1 MSRDSSRASGSLDLL
16 KACDPVAGAA
26 LASEGIEGALDEIGA
41 AITSR
46 PRQAPPAPRN
56 RRTGARRVVLVAA
69 ATMLAIGAGV
79 AAGAGVFGSHT
90 RLFPTKAEQAMGGPG
105 EALNPAAPDFRAV
118 ALQIASD
125 IPYPKG
131 YASWRESVLKTQVPT
146 SGVGISPGGSE
157 SPFPAGLVST
167 GALHGW
173 FAASAFCAWV
183 QSWRQASIAGD
194 ANTTAQAAQTI
205 AQARGWKAVTDE
217 DPHPDPSAAND
228 PGAASG
234 TLFGWMLPYRDAV
247 LVGDRA
253 RVEHLLAT
261 GYGGGQC
268 WLSDPAWMAR
278 VRAHG
283 DDWGRLSQKE
293 LAHKYEQ
300 FLANGRS

>member
-1 MSRDSSRASGSLDLL
+1 MKRDSREASGSLELWE
-16 KACDPVAGAA
+16 ACDPVAPSA
-26 LASEGIEGALDEIGA
+26 LLSEGIERALEEIGA

-46 PRQAPPAPRN
+46 PPRAT
-56 RRTGARRVVLVAA
+56 RHRSRGVRRRVLVVA
-69 ATMLAIGAGV
+69 ATMLALGAGV
-79 AAGAGVFGSHT
+79 AAGAVVLGAHT
-90 RLFPTKAEQAMGGPG
+90 GLFPTEAEQEMGGPG

-125 IPYPKG
+125 IPYPRG
-131 YASWRESVLKTQVPT
+131 YASWREWVLKTQVPT
-146 SGVGISPGGSE
+146 SGVKTSPGDSD

-173 FAASAFCAWV
+173 FAASAYCAWL
-183 QSWRQASIAGD
+183 QSWRQTSIAGD
-194 ANTTAQAAQTI
+194 ANATAQAAQTI
-205 AQARGWKAVTDE
+205 AQAPGWKAVTDE

-228 PGAASG
+228 PGAETG

-247 LVGDRA
+247 LIGDRA

-268 WLSDPAWMAR
+268 WLSDPLWMAQ

-283 DDWGRLSQKE
+283 DDWGRLSQKK
-293 LAHKYEQ
+293 LAQKYEQ

>member
-1 MSRDSSRASGSLDLL
+1 MTRDSREASGSLELL
-16 KACDPVAGAA
+16 EACDPVVPSA
-26 LASEGIEGALDEIGA
+26 LVSEGIQRALDEIGA

-46 PRQAPPAPRN
+46 VPRTARG
-56 RRTGARRVVLVAA
+56 RSTGARRRVFVIAA
-69 ATMLAIGAGV
+69 AMLALGAGV
-79 AAGAGVFGSHT
+79 AAGGVVFGAHT
-90 RLFPTKAEQAMGGPG
+90 GLFPSEAEQEMGGPG
-105 EALNPAAPDFRAV
+105 EALNPAAADFRAV

-131 YASWRESVLKTQVPT
+131 YASWREWVLKTQILT
-146 SGVGISPGGSE
+146 SGVETNPGGSE
-157 SPFPAGLVST
+157 FPFPAGLVST

-173 FAASAFCAWV
+173 FAASAYCAWL

-194 ANTTAQAAQTI
+194 ANATARAAQTI
-205 AQARGWKAVTDE
+205 AQAPGWEAVTDE
-217 DPHPDPSAAND
+217 DPHPDPTAAND

-253 RVEHLLAT
+253 RVEHLLAS
-261 GYGGGQC
+261 GYGGGRC
-268 WLSDPAWMAR
+268 WLSDPLWMAQ

-283 DDWGRLSQKE
+283 DDWGRLSQKG
-293 LAHKYEQ
+293 LAQKYEQ

>member
-1 MSRDSSRASGSLDLL
+1 MKRDSSRASGALELL
-16 KACDPVAGAA
+16 EACDPVVPSA
-26 LASEGIEGALDEIGA
+26 LLSEGIEGVLDKIGP

-46 PRQAPPAPRN
+46 VPRTA
-56 RRTGARRVVLVAA
+56 RRRSMGARRRVLVVA
-69 ATMLAIGAGV
+69 ATMLALGAGV
-79 AAGAGVFGSHT
+79 AGGAVVFGAHT
-90 RLFPTKAEQAMGGPG
+90 GLFPSQAEQEMGGPG
-105 EALNPAAPDFRAV
+105 EALNPAADDFRAV

-131 YASWRESVLKTQVPT
+131 DVSWREWVLKTQVST
-146 SGVGISPGGSE
+146 SGAGTSSGGSE

-173 FAASAFCAWV
+173 FAASAYCAWV
-183 QSWRQASIAGD
+183 QSWRQASVAGD
-194 ANTTAQAAQTI
+194 ANATALAAQTI
-205 AQARGWKAVTDE
+205 AEAPGWKAVTDE

-228 PGAASG
+228 PGAATG

-247 LVGDRA
+247 LAGDRA

-268 WLSDPAWMAR
+268 WLNDPLWMAQ

-293 LAHKYEQ
+293 LAQKYKQ